1 MPKKA
6 IGEKIEKVIS
16 TKISVE
22 DLRLLQ
28 KYARVYYNQ
37 NLLQQPNMSHML
49 RYILKGWTTRVR
61 EDEKKTKNNR
71 DKKKHPNPAD
81 HYPMTIEYSH
91 G

>member
-71 DKKKHPNPAD
+71 DKKKHPNPAA